1 MRVVRNLLAFLFAL
15 SGAAAVVLAL
25 SCYLA
30 VSGRSLPML
39 RAVVG
44 ALGRIIAGQQ
54 TTAMSLAVRLQP
66 ESQRLS
72 GTARLTVHA
81 AAAGRQRLYFLLNDG
96 LRVRAAWEEAGGGAR
111 TSLPTYRLWLLTVV
125 ELPRALAAD
134 EEVRIG
140 IDYVGHPR
148 AAGVGAGGLV
158 MEPDDVV
165 IAPADFWYPADVQGF
180 FLADVE
186 VQLPAALT
194 LVHNGTEA
202 SRTVEGAGA
211 RVRFATERPVPGLA
225 LVAGR
230 YESHAG
236 EREGV
241 RARVLLP
248 SDVHLDPARLIDAL
262 TTSQQTLTAHYGAA
276 GFSQVSLYVNPH
288 LARAFNDGTGLIGVP
303 PRYFADGE
311 YGFALIAHEVAHDWW
326 GATVG
331 EQWLLP
337 GTGGEWVVEGFAELS
352 SWRAVREHLGEPAL
366 LRALARNFFDPDHTG
381 ALAAMSVLDNGLDPT
396 ARATIYNKGGYVA
409 YMLQQRLGD
418 EAFDAAARQFLDQ
431 FRFRLAAVADL
442 ETAFATAT
450 QQDLAP
456 FFAAWVRGNESI
468 DLALDPEDGGAAVR
482 NHRTAPPP
490 AELALWRFPAGSE
503 PERQTTAVGATT
515 PLGNAERD
523 VLDPL
528 AAVADMFRSNNVLPR
543 HDNPRAVASSA
554 RGDLM
559 LVSGEPYAWETATID
574 VVPHGGGKRL
584 SWVIDRGLLADPAWS
599 ADGTRVLAVESARG
613 GEPTLLALNV
623 TDGSRRPISHDTVAT
638 GTTDGTLVARGARLL
653 RIAGGT
659 TTLLAEHPGGRIV
672 APLAA
677 PDGGAVAYAVVW
689 DTQMMDLRVL
699 PRDGGESRVLFSW
712 PAGTLRWQWSPDGAR
727 LFAALPGD
735 WDWQLWELSLDGTAP
750 RVLVREAAGI
760 EALAVAADGDH
771 VALVAQAEVDDPLD
785 RSEVFVIDRRGSDV
799 RHFNLSG
806 WTAFSA
812 AWLDDASLVV
822 VVADPSYPSLP
833 VYKELRTLRL
843 SDGSLEPYP

>member
-1 MRVVRNLLAFLFAL
+1 
-15 SGAAAVVLAL
+15 
-25 SCYLA
+25 
-30 VSGRSLPML
+30 
-39 RAVVG
+39 
-44 ALGRIIAGQQ
+44 
-54 TTAMSLAVRLQP
+54 
-66 ESQRLS
+66 
-72 GTARLTVHA
+72 
-81 AAAGRQRLYFLLNDG
+81 
-96 LRVRAAWEEAGGGAR
+96 
-111 TSLPTYRLWLLTVV
+111 
-125 ELPRALAAD
+125 
-134 EEVRIG
+134 
-140 IDYVGHPR
+140 
-148 AAGVGAGGLV
+148 
-158 MEPDDVV
+158 V

-186 VQLPAALT
+186 VQLPSALT
-194 LVHNGTEA
+194 LVHNGTET
-202 SRTVEGAGA
+202 SRFVEGAGA
-211 RVRFATERPVPGLA
+211 RVRFSTQRPVPGLA

-248 SDVHLDPARLIDAL
+248 PDVHLDPARLIDAL
-262 TTSQQTLTAHYGAA
+262 ATSQQTFTAHYGAS
-276 GFSQVSLYVNPH
+276 GFSQVALYVNPH
-288 LARAFNDGTGLIGVP
+288 LARAFNDGTGLVGIP
-303 PRYFADGE
+303 TRYFADGE
-311 YGFALIAHEVAHDWW
+311 YGFGLIAHEVAHNWW

-337 GTGGEWVVEGFAELS
+337 GTGGEWIVEGFAQLS

-396 ARATIYNKGGYVA
+396 ARTTIYNKGGYVA

-418 EAFDAAARQFLDQ
+418 EAFDGAARQFLDR

-442 ETAFATAT
+442 ETAFAAAT

-468 DLALDPEDGGAAVR
+468 DLALDPQDGGAAVR

-490 AELALWRFPAGSE
+490 AELTLWRFPPGSE
-503 PERQTTAVGATT
+503 PEKQTTAVGATT

-528 AAVADMFRSNNVLPR
+528 ATVADMFRSNNVLPR

-559 LVSGEPYAWETATID
+559 LVTGEPYAWETATID
-574 VVPHGGGKRL
+574 VVPHGGGRRQ
-584 SWVIDRGLLADPAWS
+584 SWVIDR
-599 ADGTRVLAVESARG
+599 
-613 GEPTLLALNV
+613 
-623 TDGSRRPISHDTVAT
+623 VAT
-638 GTTDGTLVARGARLL
+638 GSADGTLVARGARLL
-653 RIAGGT
+653 RIAGGK
-659 TTLLAEHPGGRIV
+659 TTLLAEYPGGRIV
-672 APLAA
+672 APIAA

-689 DTQMMDLRVL
+689 DTQMMDLRML
-699 PRDGGESRVLFSW
+699 PGDGGESRVLFTW
-712 PAGTLRWQWSPDGAR
+712 PAGALRWQWSPDGTR

-735 WDWQLWELSLDGTAP
+735 WDMQLWELSLDGTAP

-760 EALAVAADGDH
+760 DALAVAADGNRI
-771 VALVAQAEVDDPLD
+771 ALVAQAEVDDPLD
-785 RSEVFVIDRRGSDV
+785 RSEVFVIDRRSSDV

-812 AWLDDASLVV
+812 AWLNEASLVV